1 LAYSI
6 VPIGAAKLPATLINI
21 GWQNGIK
28 TSMSGVIAGIMQLWN
43 VFSGV

>member
-1 LAYSI
+1 MAYSI
-6 VPIGAAKLPATLINI
+6 VPIGAAKLPAALINI

-28 TSMSGVIAGIMQLWN
+28 TSMSGGNCWDNAVWN